1 MEMDIQS
8 MLFLFLGGLGI
19 FLFGIKYMSDGLQKT
34 AGEKLRK
41 ILEAA
46 TKNPVRGVF
55 AGMLVTVL
63 LQTST
68 GSTVMIIGLV
78 NAGLLTFRRAIPMLM
93 GANLGTTATAFLIS
107 FKIGDYALP
116 ILAFGTFLI
125 FFFSKKIVNNFG
137 QIFFG
142 FGMIFFGLNTMSEG
156 LYPFRDS
163 QVFVDM
169 MATLGQ
175 NPILGVVAGTVFT
188 MLVQSS
194 SAAIGVLQTMAV
206 DGLVTLDQ
214 ALPILFGDNIGTTI
228 TAVLAS
234 IGATLAARRAA
245 LVHVIFN
252 VTGTILF
259 LIILPIVQITV
270 VWMSS
275 VFGGDIARE
284 IAYAHGLF
292 NSVNVLLQ
300 FPLIAFYAYFI
311 TKIIRGEDDIIEHGP
326 QHLEPAL
333 IKQPSFALE
342 KARHEVVHMGTLAKE
357 NVFHSTNM
365 LIKQDPKE
373 GERTKRK
380 EEIINDLNREIVD
393 YLTQISGKSMNQ
405 EQSAIHSQLMHNV
418 TDIERVGDHCE
429 NLMEL
434 SEYSM
439 AHKINFSEEG
449 TKELEEMIA
458 ITSEAFS
465 AALRALENLDLN
477 AAMEVLELE
486 GRIDE
491 AEKEGRKSHVQRMN
505 NGICTGASGMVFL
518 DMLSNLERIGDHAS
532 NMAESVIQLNQETHA
547 ATVPAT

>member
-1 MEMDIQS
+1 MDVQA

-46 TKNPVRGVF
+46 TQSSIRGIF
-55 AGMLVTVL
+55 AGMLVTVM

-78 NAGLLTFRRAIPMLM
+78 NSGLLTFRRAIPMLL
-93 GANLGTTATAFLIS
+93 GANLGTTATAFMIS
-107 FKIGDYALP
+107 FKIGDFALP
-116 ILAFGTFLI
+116 ILFLGMFLV
-125 FFFSKKIVNNFG
+125 FFFKKKKINNIG
-137 QIFFG
+137 QVIFG
-142 FGMIFFGLNTMSEG
+142 FGMIFLGLNTMSEG
-156 LYPFRDS
+156 VYPFRD
-163 QVFVDM
+163 VPAFVDM

-175 NPILGVVAGTVFT
+175 NPILGVVAGTIFT

-194 SAAIGVLQTMAV
+194 TGAIGVLQTMAV

-234 IGATLAARRAA
+234 IGATVAARRAA
-245 LVHVIFN
+245 LIHVIFN
-252 VTGTILF
+252 VTGTIMF
-259 LIILPIVQITV
+259 LIILPIVSTVV
-270 VWMSS
+270 VWMGNT
-275 VFGGDIARE
+275 FGGDIARE

-300 FPLIAFYAYFI
+300 FPLIAFYAFLV
-311 TKIIRGEDDIIEHGP
+311 TKIIRGEDDVIEHGP
-326 QHLEPAL
+326 QHLDPAL
-333 IKQPSFALE
+333 IQQPTFALE
-342 KARHEVVHMGTLAKE
+342 KARQEVVHMGSLAKE

-365 LIKQDPKE
+365 LIKNDPKE
-373 GERTKRK
+373 GEKTKRK
-380 EEIINDLNREIVD
+380 EEIINDLNASIVD
-393 YLTQISGKSMNQ
+393 YLTQISRRSMTT
-405 EQSAIHSQLMHNV
+405 EQSSIHSQLMHNV

-439 AHKINFSEEG
+439 AHKINFSDEG
-449 TKELEEMIA
+449 FRELEHMIE
-458 ITSEAFS
+458 ITSEAFDY
-465 AALRALENLDLN
+465 ALQSLENIDVN
-477 AAMEVLELE
+477 AAMKVLELE
-486 GRIDE
+486 GQIDG
-491 AEKEGRKSHVQRMN
+491 AEKEARKAHVLRMN
-505 NGICTGASGMVFL
+505 QGVCSGASGMVFL

-532 NMAESVIQLNQETHA
+532 NMAESIIQLNREMQRNPVVNE
-547 ATVPAT
+547 